1 MPRISVHHY
10 GSLETWPRRRS
21 SLSDNAI
28 LPRISVYSLDCCLP
42 AATSLED
49 RARNHRHE
57 RNTSPRGLIF
67 LLNERSY
74 SLSIDLFP
82 FLRDVFFISDT
93 IRTLKQFLV
102 KSGTVFNRIRLEPPF
117 DRLGDRCSIP
127 SRLELIWTFARRAYL
142 GRKSDRQLHMMDTL
156 IIESGR
162 GPRRINSRYARSNPL
177 GGDPLSLNTR
187 RLINLYRSFQFSRL
201 KIFRDGRKY
210 ARYEKCL
217 SPVITFAFLENK
229 RYILTVPDIFRPN

>member
-1 MPRISVHHY
+1 M
-10 GSLETWPRRRS
+10 
-21 SLSDNAI
+21 
-28 LPRISVYSLDCCLP
+28 
-42 AATSLED
+42 
-49 RARNHRHE
+49 
-57 RNTSPRGLIF
+57 
-67 LLNERSY
+67 
-74 SLSIDLFP
+74 
-82 FLRDVFFISDT
+82 
-93 IRTLKQFLV
+93 KQFLV

-217 SPVITFAFLENK
+217 SPVITFAFLEKNVISSPYPISSVQIK
-229 RYILTVPDIFRPN
+229 QYIDIELSLVPFPRVESEMGDAIRIVFRPATIRRAIGRVTENILGSLIVYKSRQFDEDRL